1 MGWHQTQHAIKLL
14 PAVALLPPGIFD
26 SLAKKKEKEIK
37 ENVKL
42 MDAFAHRPKTT
53 RANERL
59 QTMINS
65 HHHEAVQLQDRGGS
79 SRQEGI
85 FIVQKTTSKSLA
97 ASSGATK
104 NSGTDFRSVTQ
115 FAPMSNYKR
124 GLSPKTKGRRSEENP
139 TYSTSW

>member
-26 SLAKKKEKEIK
+26 SLAKKKRKGNKRK

-42 MDAFAHRPKTT
+42 TDAFAHRPKTT

-65 HHHEAVQLQDRGGS
+65 HHHEAVQLQDRSGG

-85 FIVQKTTSKSLA
+85 FIVQKQQAKA
-97 ASSGATK
+97 
-104 NSGTDFRSVTQ
+104 
-115 FAPMSNYKR
+115 
-124 GLSPKTKGRRSEENP
+124 
-139 TYSTSW
+139 